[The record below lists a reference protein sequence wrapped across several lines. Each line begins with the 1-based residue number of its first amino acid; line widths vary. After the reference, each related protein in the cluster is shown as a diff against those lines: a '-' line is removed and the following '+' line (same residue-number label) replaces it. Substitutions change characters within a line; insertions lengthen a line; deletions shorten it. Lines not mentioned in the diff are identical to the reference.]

1 MDGQVTRRLILASA
15 SPRRR
20 QLLAQMGYS
29 FTVDPAHIDEEAVE
43 AKGPAA
49 LAEKLA
55 LIKARSVAERQTAPS
70 LVIGADTIVVSRGRV
85 LGKPSDE
92 GEAAAMLRRLS
103 GAWHRVITGVALVET
118 VSGRH
123 LVSHETTAVRFA
135 PMTERDILDYLKTG
149 DSMDKA
155 GAYGIQGRAGMYI
168 PRIRGCYFNVMGL
181 PLHKLHT
188 LLGRMGYPLPS

>member
-1 MDGQVTRRLILASA
+1 MLT
-15 SPRRR
+15 
-20 QLLAQMGYS
+20 QMGYS
-29 FTVDPAHIDEEAVE
+29 FTVDPAHIDEDAVE

-55 LIKARSVAERQTAPS
+55 LMKARSVVGRQTAPS
-70 LVIGADTIVVSRGRV
+70 LVIGADTIVVSRRRI
-85 LGKPSDE
+85 LGKPADVN
-92 GEAAAMLRRLS
+92 EAAAMLRRLS
-103 GAWHRVITGVALVET
+103 GSWHRVITGVALIET

-123 LVSHETTAVRFA
+123 IVSHETTAVRFA
-135 PMTERDILDYLKTG
+135 PMTEGDIMDYLKTG

-181 PLHKLHT
+181 PLHRLHAM
-188 LLGRMGYPLPS
+188 LGEMGYPLPS

>member
-1 MDGQVTRRLILASA
+1 
-15 SPRRR
+15 
-20 QLLAQMGYS
+20 LLAQMGYS

-43 AKGPAA
+43 AKGPVP

-55 LIKARSVAERQTAPS
+55 RIKAQAVAERQAGPA
-70 LVIGADTIVVSRGRV
+70 LVIGADTVVVSRGRV
-85 LGKPSDE
+85 LGKPADE
-92 GEAAAMLRRLS
+92 DEAAAMLNRLS
-103 GAWHRVITGVALVET
+103 GAWHRVVTGVALIET

-123 LVSHETTAVRFA
+123 LISHETTAVRFA
-135 PMTERDILDYLKTG
+135 PMTEREILDYLNTG

-181 PLHKLHT
+181 PLHRLHT
-188 LLGRMGYPLPS
+188 MLHRMGYPLPS

>member
-1 MDGQVTRRLILASA
+1 MDGQVARRLILASA

-20 QLLAQMGYS
+20 QLLTQMGYV
-29 FTVDPAHIDEEAVE
+29 FTVDPAHIDEDAVE
-43 AKGPAA
+43 AKRPAV

-55 LIKARSVAERQTAPS
+55 YLKARAVAGRQAEPV
-70 LVIGADTIVVSRGRV
+70 LVIGADTVVVSRGRV
-85 LGKPSDE
+85 LGKPADE
-92 GEAAAMLRRLS
+92 DEAAAMLKCLS
-103 GAWHRVITGVALVET
+103 GSWHRVVTGVALVD
-118 VSGRH
+118 VHSGRH

-135 PMTERDILDYLKTG
+135 PMTEAEIHDYLKTG

-181 PLHKLHT
+181 PLHRLHAM
-188 LLGRMGYPLPS
+188 LGEMGYPLPS